1 MQLVFETDTVFHY
14 SNCFFHGNTILLH
27 LQSVCI
33 LFGSSKF
40 SIIQFYHFRR
50 YYMHVL
56 NIQKIYKCVA
66 VRVEMNFQIV
76 ERSTDYED

>member
-1 MQLVFETDTVFHY
+1 
-14 SNCFFHGNTILLH
+14 
-27 LQSVCI
+27 
-33 LFGSSKF
+33 
-40 SIIQFYHFRR
+40 
-50 YYMHVL
+50 MHVL